1 MLEMLG
7 AVISI
12 AVIDKAIHASGCSWQ
27 GIVRCPGMKGAS
39 SMQSAA
45 LN

>member
-7 AVISI
+7 TVISV
-12 AVIDKAIHASGCSWQ
+12 AVTDKAIHASGCSWHSV
-27 GIVRCPGMKGAS
+27 VRCPGMKGAP
-39 SMQSAA
+39 SMKSAA